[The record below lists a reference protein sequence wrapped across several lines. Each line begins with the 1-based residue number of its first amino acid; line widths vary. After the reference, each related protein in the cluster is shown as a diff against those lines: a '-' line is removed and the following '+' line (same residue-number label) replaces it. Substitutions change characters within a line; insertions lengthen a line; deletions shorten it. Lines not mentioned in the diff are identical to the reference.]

1 MNSFMVDFKA
11 TPGAFDH
18 SHAKVNARN
27 QLLTS
32 KKIRVMIVDDDN
44 TVNKPLF
51 AYPTLR
57 GLIPGDAVS
66 YCGTARSGKH
76 STSTLTCDMRT
87 GHHRDTV
94 WGPDPKYVLT
104 YLGIVKILY
113 DKPDKAT
120 GKVFQRDAYEFVY
133 SDRTGTVK
141 TWVLKRDI
149 LHTVFLLHS
158 PW

>member
-1 MNSFMVDFKA
+1 MNLFMVDFKA

-18 SHAKVNARN
+18 SHAKVNKRN

-32 KKIRVMIVDDDN
+32 KKIRVSVVDDN
-44 TVNKPLF
+44 TNVGYHSVYF
-51 AYPTLR
+51 PTLR

-66 YCGTARSGKH
+66 YCGTARSGKF
-76 STSTLTCDMRT
+76 STSTLSCDFRT
-87 GHHRDTV
+87 GHHRDTA
-94 WGPDPKYVLT
+94 WGPDPKYILT
-104 YLGIVKILY
+104 YLGIVKIPY

-120 GKVFQRDAYEFVY
+120 GKIFERDAYEFVY
-133 SDRTGTVK
+133 SDRTDTVR